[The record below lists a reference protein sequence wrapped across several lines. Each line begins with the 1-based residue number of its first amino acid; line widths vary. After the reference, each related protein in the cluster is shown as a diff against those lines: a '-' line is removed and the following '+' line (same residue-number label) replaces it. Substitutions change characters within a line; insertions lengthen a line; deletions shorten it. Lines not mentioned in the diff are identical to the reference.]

1 MSRGSGGTLVPRTGY
16 PGACAPMRYVPFL
29 KTLLL
34 VISGASALVWFA
46 VVLERL

>member
-1 MSRGSGGTLVPRTGY
+1 
-16 PGACAPMRYVPFL
+16 MRYAPFL

-34 VISGASALVWFA
+34 AVSGLSFLVWFA

>member
-1 MSRGSGGTLVPRTGY
+1 
-16 PGACAPMRYVPFL
+16 MRYAPFL

-34 VISGASALVWFA
+34 VISSASALVWFA